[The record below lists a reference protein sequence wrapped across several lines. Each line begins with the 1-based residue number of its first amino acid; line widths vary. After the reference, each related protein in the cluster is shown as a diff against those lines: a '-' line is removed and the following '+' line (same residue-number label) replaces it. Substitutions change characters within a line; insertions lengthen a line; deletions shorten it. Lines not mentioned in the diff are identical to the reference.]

1 MSFYPFSVTI
11 PVYVIFTAVGILL
24 TALRFW
30 TRVALTRQ
38 HLGAD
43 DWFIAGGVVILMACT
58 ALQCLNALHG
68 TGGEAVST
76 EDAVE
81 RAVTAHKINFIMVV
95 IEKPAFGA
103 IKLSLLFF
111 YRRIF
116 TVRRSFRLANNIL
129 IVIIILWTVAFVLSD
144 LLICGTKLSLSFDAN
159 QKLAAAHCGDKGL
172 MLLLFAI
179 TSFVTD
185 VSVLIVPLFYIRGL
199 QMPKQQKW
207 GAGLIFLL
215 GLMSTVACI
224 LRMIFLCIAYP
235 MGRMSWG
242 YEAKPKD
249 KTPLVLQVFNP
260 TFWVMIEM
268 CLGTWAANLPPL
280 GPLLHS
286 IGIRACLSRA
296 YRRFSSAYL
305 SGNHDREKPTA
316 PEAETGVLN
325 RENEWPNSF
334 VPVPTHPEP
343 AGPEDMV

>member
-1 MSFYPFSVTI
+1 MSFYPSSVTI
-11 PVYVIFTAVGILL
+11 PVYVVFTAVGILL

-30 TRVALTRQ
+30 TRTVLTRQ

-43 DWFIAGGVVILMACT
+43 DWFIAGGVVIVIACT
-58 ALQCLNALHG
+58 AIQCLNAIRG

-76 EDAVE
+76 EDAIE
-81 RAVTAHKINFIMVV
+81 KAVIAHKINFIMVV

-116 TVRRSFRLANNIL
+116 TIRRSFRLTNNVL

-144 LLICGTKLSLSFDAN
+144 LFICGTKLSLSFDAD

-172 MLLLFAI
+172 MLLLFAV
-179 TSFVTD
+179 TSFLTD
-185 VSVLIVPLFYIRGL
+185 ISVLIVPLFYITGL
-199 QMPKQQKW
+199 QMPRQKKW
-207 GAGLIFLL
+207 GAGFIFLL

-268 CLGTWAANLPPL
+268 CLGIWAANLPPL

-286 IGIRACLSRA
+286 IGIRACLTKA
-296 YRRFSSAYL
+296 YRRLSAYS
-305 SGNHDREKPTA
+305 SGNHDPEKSKA
-316 PEAETGVLN
+316 PEGEIGILEQAT
-325 RENEWPNSF
+325 EWPDSF
-334 VPVPTHPEP
+334 IPVSTHPEP